1 MFSGI
6 VAGLGTVVSASA
18 APRRQVGGGAAY
30 RLQVELGPLA
40 EGLELGAS
48 VAVNG
53 VCLTAAES
61 RRTVGGFDVVPETWS
76 RTTLAELRPGDVVNL
91 ERSLRVGDP
100 IDGHFVQ
107 GHVEGVGT
115 VDRLDHTEG
124 QWMLW
129 VRASAGLRDAVV
141 PKGSIAIDGTSL
153 TVVSVTGDSF
163 SVALVPTT
171 LQRTV
176 LGRRKPG
183 DHVNLETDI
192 VVRVILA
199 RLEAL
204 LGRGGGRDGIT
215 LEALLAGGF
224 VS

>member
-1 MFSGI
+1 MFAGI
-6 VAGLGTVVSASA
+6 IAGVGTVVGVSAS
-18 APRRQVGGGAAY
+18 PRRQVGGGAAY
-30 RLQVELGPLA
+30 RLDLELGPLS
-40 EGLELGAS
+40 EGLALGAS

-53 VCLTAAES
+53 VCLTLAEL
-61 RRTVGGFDVVPETWS
+61 RRGVGGFDVVPETWG
-76 RTTLAELRPGDVVNL
+76 RTTLAELRAGEIVNL

-124 QWMLW
+124 QWKLW
-129 VRASAGLRDAVV
+129 VRAGAELMHAIV

-153 TVVSVTGDSF
+153 TVVDAGGERF

-183 DHVNLETDI
+183 DRVNLETDI
-192 VVRVILA
+192 VARVILA
-199 RLEAL
+199 RLGAL
-204 LGRGGGRDGIT
+204 LGAEDGGRGIT
-215 LEALLAGGF
+215 LEALRAGGF
-224 VS
+224 IS